1 MVRSYTLNGLTA
13 SPQQRRQVY
22 QAAQGYTPVM
32 AAGQAYTSPTGVT
45 AQQVQDYGA
54 YRNQRANQQAFG
66 GRRVGGGGQYNR
78 NQSFMGNRVHPMAPA
93 GGSTYVSPQD
103 LTFGQST
110 AHQPGALDRL
120 RAMHAVAKKY
130 GGTVGDDGTYHGTAT
145 VDPSSR
151 RSNIAAMQGL
161 IAKYDGA
168 ANIPQNEL
176 AKLTSGGDPAAL
188 TKAAQY
194 ANRRAAKD
202 KLTRDNVNQRAKMR
216 GLARGY
222 REQGVNPQLASLMAA
237 EQAFGSDSAGDQLM
251 LAQLGAQN
259 FARMKMQQMATE
271 AAKEQARIDAKGRKK
286 VAKIGAESAEKTT
299 GMTNESREKIAQGQD
314 KTQREIAE
322 GRNKAA
328 IDLKN
333 LDLNSPETQARVA
346 LLKQRMEQEAQQF
359 PQQLEADKVR
369 VRQIEAE
376 IEALKNKGELTPR
389 DKAMIKQK
397 NLDRQVLMNQ
407 LRADMIPG
415 MLASDDPRVKEKGE
429 QLVAE
434 LMGNQGASNQGG
446 SQTQGGLR
454 DLTGADLPND
464 SRFESTGDPT
474 EDRNSLRNLGYED
487 DVITDELQRLYNPT
501 VTAKNPQGKSWMQMI
516 PGSTYPPIQAAIESL
531 FGGRLNTANPAETEQ
546 EVRQRMQEAEGMP
559 VAPTPQGVNLFGEK
573 TFPETEFP
581 TSTPSSPPSF
591 PQSFGLPENEYYPES
606 DSFAATADDVSAMN
620 RAFGGTPQPSQLEQL
635 ARPVPRQRPQYD
647 PRVTLDIASIA
658 PPGSPASNIP
668 PVRLPLAPTQ
678 DARLADEQAG
688 RQAPPPT
695 RKRSVMQP
703 GSPMDNLMNSGM
715 KEWEQQTL
723 QNLQEFFRSLYS
735 DMREWEQQ

>member
-1 MVRSYTLNGLTA
+1 MMVRSYTLNGLTA

-45 AQQVQDYGA
+45 AQQAQNYGA

-66 GRRVGGGGQYNR
+66 GRHVGGGGQYNR

-151 RSNIAAMQGL
+151 RSDIAAMQGL

-176 AKLTSGGDPAAL
+176 AKLTLGGDPAAL
-188 TKAAQY
+188 AKAAQH

-202 KLTRDNVNQRAKMR
+202 KLTRDNVNKKAKMR

-259 FARMKMQQMATE
+259 FARVKMQQMATE
-271 AAKEQARIDAKGRKK
+271 AAQEQARIDAKGRKK

-299 GMTNESREKIAQGQD
+299 GMTNESREKIAQGQNQ
-314 KTQREIAE
+314 TQREIAE
-322 GRNKAA
+322 GRNKTA
-328 IDLKN
+328 IDLEN
-333 LDLNSPETQARVA
+333 LDLNSPETQAKVA
-346 LLKQRMEQEAQQF
+346 LLKQRMEQEAQRF
-359 PQQLEADKVR
+359 PQQLEADKAR
-369 VRQIEAE
+369 VRQIDAE
-376 IEALKNKGELTPR
+376 IEALKNKGELTPK

-407 LRADMIPG
+407 IRADMIPG
-415 MLASDDPRVKEKGE
+415 MLASDDPRVREKGE

-434 LMGNQGASNQGG
+434 LMGNQGAPNQGG

-454 DLTGADLPND
+454 DLTGADLPTD
-464 SRFESTGDPT
+464 SRFKSTGDST
-474 EDRNSLRNLGYED
+474 EDRNILRDLDYPD
-487 DVITDELQRLYNPT
+487 DAITNELQRLYNPT
-501 VTAKNPQGKSWMQMI
+501 VTAMTPEGRSWLQFLWGDES
-516 PGSTYPPIQAAIESL
+516 PGD
-531 FGGRLNTANPAETEQ
+531 
-546 EVRQRMQEAEGMP
+546 VDRQVQQRKQEAEGMP
-559 VAPTPQGVNLFGEK
+559 VAPNSQGVDLFGEK

-591 PQSFGLPENEYYPES
+591 PQSFEIPENEYYPES
-606 DSFAATADDVSAMN
+606 DSFAATADDVSAMK
-620 RAFGGTPQPSQLEQL
+620 RAFGVEPQPSQLEQL

-658 PPGSPASNIP
+658 PPGSAASNIP
-668 PVRLPLAPTQ
+668 PVRLPFARTQ
-678 DARLADEQAG
+678 DIRLADELAG
-688 RQAPPPT
+688 RKARPMIPN
-695 RKRSVMQP
+695 RSVMRP
-703 GSPMDNLMNSGM
+703 GSPMDNLLKLG
-715 KEWEQQTL
+715 KEWDQWL
-723 QNLQEFFRSLYS
+723 WSLF
-735 DMREWEQQ
+735 Q